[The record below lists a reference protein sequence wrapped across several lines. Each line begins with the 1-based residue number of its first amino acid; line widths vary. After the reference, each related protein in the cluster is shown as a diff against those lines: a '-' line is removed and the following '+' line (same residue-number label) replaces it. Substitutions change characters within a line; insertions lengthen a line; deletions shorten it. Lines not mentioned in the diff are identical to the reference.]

1 MREVIYIAQGHRDG
15 DASSGVL
22 LQPLIQSLSLLS
34 PLHPGAPAHED
45 PGPSQQPLRQDPAIM
60 RGSPSCPEGS
70 PPGNVPGWSAA
81 RAGARPWLFWHQLQ
95 VGYLHFKQPRHAL
108 QTLSVCGPQSSYAK
122 RPSHGVAGTGGVT
135 PSRGSLKKVHLSPH
149 LSLPSKATSSPVVHL
164 LTASPRP
171 PALLPPPPPPARDS
185 EAGSGHS

>member
-1 MREVIYIAQGHRDG
+1 MCGKLWGLQCASYRHCGEFSGRSLGRVLAPLQNKEPDLREVIYIAQGHRDG

-22 LQPLIQSLSLLS
+22 LQPLIQSLSPLS

-122 RPSHGVAGTGGVT
+122 SQAMV
-135 PSRGSLKKVHLSPH
+135 SLGQEV
-149 LSLPSKATSSPVVHL
+149 
-164 LTASPRP
+164 
-171 PALLPPPPPPARDS
+171 
-185 EAGSGHS
+185 